1 VSDAEKSREELL
13 QVIAELRAELDRAGE
28 REQDRKARVG
38 QSVPALDSDE
48 IDDSLTHRLNEYRAE
63 LETQNDELL
72 AVQSELEC
80 ARDRYADL
88 YDNAPVAY
96 FTVDGRGTIRECNGT
111 FLAMIGFEREHALGK
126 PLTHYLDKKM
136 SYGFFAEIANLK
148 SDPRPRTFE
157 LTFKGVAESIVAVVE
172 ARPVEDAD
180 EFLVRMAATD
190 DTERAK
196 ERRRVDEEREQLV
209 SIFDGIDEGVYISDP
224 DTYEILYVNKA
235 MRDIFGEIKGRIC
248 YQALQGKSEPCSF
261 CTNDLIFGKKLGEAH
276 IWEFY
281 NPQAE
286 RWFRCIDKALRW
298 PGGGL
303 ARYEM
308 ALDVTEKKLAEHQLV
323 RRLAQEE
330 AVAVAGQALGE
341 DADDSIDSAL
351 QVLLEAAEVDRA
363 YFFENHLGEDG
374 ELLMSKRNEA
384 CAPGV
389 KSEMSNPDLQGL
401 PYSTIDRWRELL
413 SNNDSLRGL
422 VETFPEEE
430 REVLESQG
438 ILSMCIIPVFSGAE
452 WLGFIGFDDMTSK
465 REWSEDEVR
474 LLRVAA
480 AMIGSHLNRRK
491 TKKALEEYAEELRES
506 NAAKDKFF
514 SIIAHDLKSPFHGLL
529 GMTEALVEGR
539 AEMSDEQADR
549 FARRILNV
557 VENSYELIEN
567 LLNWSRLQTKGLETS
582 PKDVALRESV
592 RRAFDAYEHVA
603 RAKGVRLVNEI
614 SESATAF
621 VDAYSLDAIVRN
633 LTANAVKFNEK
644 GGSVVASVERAGDL
658 ATLVVRDNGVGVSE
672 ENIRKLFRVGE
683 VFTTPGTGGEHGS
696 GLGLLLCK
704 ELAVKNGGDLR
715 LESEVGVGTSV
726 VVEMPAFEKT
736 GDKINKR
743 AAG

>member
-1 VSDAEKSREELL
+1 MSDAEKSREELL

-28 REQDRKARVG
+28 REQDRKTRVEQG
-38 QSVPALDSDE
+38 VPALDSDE
-48 IDDSLTHRLNEYRAE
+48 IDDSTLHKLNEYRAE

-72 AVQSELEC
+72 AVQSELER

-111 FLAMIGFEREHALGK
+111 FLAMIGAEREHALGK
-126 PLTHYLDKKM
+126 PLTHYLDKKT
-136 SYGFFAEIANLK
+136 SYGFFAELGDLK

-157 LTFKGVAESIVAVVE
+157 LTFKADAEPIVAIVE

-196 ERRRVDEEREQLV
+196 ERRRAEEEREQLV

-281 NPQAE
+281 NPQAK
-286 RWFRCIDKALRW
+286 RWFRCIDKAIRW

-308 ALDVTEKKLAEHQLV
+308 ALDVTNKKLAEHQLI

-330 AVAVAGQALGE
+330 AVAAAGQALGE
-341 DADDSIDSAL
+341 DADDSIDRAL
-351 QVLLEAAEVDRA
+351 DALLLAAEVDRA

-374 ELLMSKRNEA
+374 ELLMSQRNEA

-389 KSEMSNPDLQGL
+389 EPQIDNPELQAA
-401 PYSTIDRWRELL
+401 PYSVFERWRAIL
-413 SNNDSLRGL
+413 SANHSMRGL
-422 VETFPEEE
+422 VGTFPPQE
-430 REVLESQG
+430 RVVLESQG
-438 ILSMCIIPVFSGAE
+438 ILSMCVIPVFSGTE
-452 WLGFIGFDDMTSK
+452 WLGFIGFDDTTNK

-480 AMIGSHLNRRK
+480 AMIGSHLNRCK
-491 TKKALEEYAEELRES
+491 TKKELEEYAEELRES
-506 NAAKDKFF
+506 NAEKDKFF
-514 SIIAHDLKSPFHGLL
+514 SIIAH
-529 GMTEALVEGR
+529 
-539 AEMSDEQADR
+539 
-549 FARRILNV
+549 
-557 VENSYELIEN
+557 
-567 LLNWSRLQTKGLETS
+567 
-582 PKDVALRESV
+582 
-592 RRAFDAYEHVA
+592 
-603 RAKGVRLVNEI
+603 
-614 SESATAF
+614 
-621 VDAYSLDAIVRN
+621 
-633 LTANAVKFNEK
+633 
-644 GGSVVASVERAGDL
+644 
-658 ATLVVRDNGVGVSE
+658 
-672 ENIRKLFRVGE
+672 
-683 VFTTPGTGGEHGS
+683 
-696 GLGLLLCK
+696 
-704 ELAVKNGGDLR
+704 
-715 LESEVGVGTSV
+715 
-726 VVEMPAFEKT
+726 
-736 GDKINKR
+736 
-743 AAG
+743 